1 MSQQVSQ
8 TSSIRERIGAFVMA
22 PRVQNLITALI
33 VFNAVTLGLETA
45 DSVRAHFGGLLSV
58 LDKLVLAV
66 FCAEIAAKLVHKGFR
81 FFKEGWNVFDFVVV
95 GIALVPAAGPF
106 SVLRALRILRTLRL
120 LSVVP
125 QMRVVIQALFSALP
139 AMASI
144 VALITLIFY
153 VGAVLATNLFGNDFD
168 AWFGHIGRSM
178 YTLFQVMTLE
188 SWSMGIV
195 RPVMEKHAYAW
206 AFFVPFILITSFAII
221 NLFIGVIVD
230 SMQAQHR
237 ETVEEIHHDA
247 LVIEGKIDLLE
258 RELGELRRMLR
269 SRGPGEGPGGGG

>member
-1 MSQQVSQ
+1 MSL
-8 TSSIRERIGAFVMA
+8 RERIGGAVMA
-22 PRVQNLITALI
+22 PRVQNLITGLI
-33 VFNAVTLGLETA
+33 VLNAVTLGLETVP
-45 DSVRAHFGGLLSV
+45 SVVAEWGGILRV
-58 LDKLVLAV
+58 LDKVVLAV
-66 FCAEIAAKLVHKGFR
+66 FVLEIGAKLVHRGWR
-81 FFKEGWNVFDFVVV
+81 FFTDGWNVFDFLVV
-95 GIALVPAAGPF
+95 GIALLPAAGPL

-153 VGAVLATNLFGNDFD
+153 VGAVLSTNLFGADFQ

-178 YTLFQVMTLE
+178 YTLFQIMTLE

-195 RPVMEKHAYAW
+195 RPVMEVHPYAW
-206 AFFVPFILITSFAII
+206 LFFVPFILVTSFAVI

-237 ETVEEIHHDA
+237 DTVEEIHHDA
-247 LVIEGKIDLLE
+247 VIIESKLDLLE
-258 RELGELRRMLR
+258 RELSELRQMLR
-269 SRGPGEGPGGGG
+269 NKEGEP

>member
-1 MSQQVSQ
+1 MAEVMSL
-8 TSSIRERIGAFVMA
+8 RERIGAIVMA
-22 PRVQNLITALI
+22 PGAQNLITVLI
-33 VFNAVTLGLETA
+33 IFNAVTLGLETT
-45 DSVRAHFGGLLSV
+45 DFVRAQYGGLLAV
-58 LDKLVLAV
+58 LDKIVLAV
-66 FCAEIAAKLVHKGFR
+66 FVAEIGAKLVHRGWR
-81 FFKEGWNVFDFVVV
+81 FFKEGWNVFDFLVV
-95 GIALVPAAGPF
+95 GIALVPAAGPLT
-106 SVLRALRILRTLRL
+106 VLRALRILRTLRL

-153 VGAVLATNLFGNDFD
+153 VGAVLATNLFGADFD

-178 YTLFQVMTLE
+178 YTLFQIMTLE

-195 RPVMEKHAYAW
+195 RPVMEIHPFAW
-206 AFFVPFILITSFAII
+206 LFFVPFILITSFAVI

-230 SMQAQHR
+230 SMQSQHR

-247 LVIEGKIDLLE
+247 LVIEGKLDLVE
-258 RELGELRRMLR
+258 RELAELRRIIR
-269 SRGPGEGPGGGG
+269 SRQRSDGDD